1 MPDSFDFDSILAA
14 LAQTGRALVELTLR
28 VLSVLLFVGIGW
40 LMMRAIRPLV
50 RKLLY
55 RENRPSRTLVLSGL
69 FTTLWM
75 LLATLLAITF
85 AFPSVEVVNI
95 LGGLGVISIAVGFAF
110 KDVLENLLAGVLL
123 VLRDPFRRDDQIRT
137 GSFEGT
143 VEGLT
148 IRETLLRTYDGRRVL
163 IPNAQVYTQPLEVLT
178 HFPWRRV
185 TVQLNYDLA
194 VAPEQLR
201 STFLPVL
208 LSLQHEGS
216 PRPEVMIVDGD
227 GKISCELHVWAPS
240 HRREQNAA
248 VDETVAA
255 VLDASHAA
263 GLKAFSPALVMDA
276 GGDLA
281 T

>member
-1 MPDSFDFDSILAA
+1 MPDNFDLESILAA
-14 LAQTGRALVELTLR
+14 LNQIGRSLAEMGLRLLGVLV
-28 VLSVLLFVGIGW
+28 FVGIAYG
-40 LMMRAIRPLV
+40 LMRAIRPLV
-50 RKLLY
+50 KKLLY
-55 RENRPSRTLVLSGL
+55 RKNRPSRTAVLSGL
-69 FTTLWM
+69 FTTIWM
-75 LLATLLAITF
+75 IIATLLSITF
-85 AFPSVEVVNI
+85 AFPSVKVVDV

-123 VLRDPFRRDDQIRT
+123 VLRDPFRRNDQIRT

-148 IRETLLRTYDGRRVL
+148 IRETLLRTYDGRRVM

-185 TVQLNYDLA
+185 TVQLNYDLS
-194 VAPEQLR
+194 VAPETLR
-201 STFLPVL
+201 HTFLPVL
-208 LSLQHEGS
+208 LDLAPEGS

-227 GKISCELHVWAPS
+227 GKISCELHVWAAS

-248 VDETVAA
+248 VDRTVAA
-255 VLDASHAA
+255 VLDASQAA